1 VYWYKFLV
9 VRCGG
14 RAANSSYH
22 CIGNIDMV
30 VSGDIQ
36 ALKLSPRMP
45 RTAATCHSSGTGRTT
60 RRGATVAGRCICC
73 VWRKPA
79 QAFRASRISPA
90 TDAIAV
96 AHYWAAAAADASCSC
111 ALLCDCALSSSTP
124 VQRVGQSCNACD
136 QCSSA
141 ARAHLCATT
150 GTTSS
155 HARPAG
161 VARVRAPPPRT
172 HIPRTV
178 TPAHCSAS
186 VQRRR
191 FEREVVF
198 IPCE

>member
-1 VYWYKFLV
+1 VYWYKFLI

-36 ALKLSPRMP
+36 VLKLSPRMP
-45 RTAATCHSSGTGRTT
+45 RTAATCHSSGTGRAT

-79 QAFRASRISPA
+79 QAFRASRILPA
-90 TDAIAV
+90 TATIAV

-124 VQRVGQSCNACD
+124 VQRVGQSCNACNR
-136 QCSSA
+136 CSSA
-141 ARAHLCATT
+141 ARADLCATT
-150 GTTSS
+150 STTRCS

-161 VARVRAPPPRT
+161 RARARSTPSHP
-172 HIPRTV
+172 H
-178 TPAHCSAS
+178 PAHCDPRAL
-186 VQRRR
+186 QRQRPK
-191 FEREVVF
+191 EA
-198 IPCE
+198 I